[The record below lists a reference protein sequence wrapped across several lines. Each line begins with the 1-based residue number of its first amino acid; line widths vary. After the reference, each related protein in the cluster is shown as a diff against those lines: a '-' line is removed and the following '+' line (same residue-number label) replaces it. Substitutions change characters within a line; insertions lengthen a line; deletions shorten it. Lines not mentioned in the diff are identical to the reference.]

1 MFWNIFNARK
11 KMKAIFQ
18 WHCISVWSLIQNSIK
33 IWYINL
39 RKSLEI
45 QTSLISLDV
54 SLNVLGEQGII

>member
-1 MFWNIFNARK
+1 ME
-11 KMKAIFQ
+11 
-18 WHCISVWSLIQNSIK
+18 

>member
-1 MFWNIFNARK
+1 MEIEHLVVKFPAANIILSCFWF
-11 KMKAIFQ
+11 
-18 WHCISVWSLIQNSIK
+18 
-33 IWYINL
+33 INL